1 MKKIILSFFCA
12 VGLLGAKAQTTAA
25 ISLET
30 GYTNQVYYSLEN
42 GVIKSNELAS
52 WDIAFDL
59 SAFGYS
65 ILTNGGTGTTLY
77 KYSGSVDDYETID
90 TTGLNAWGISYNSD
104 TSWYNGAFNRITS
117 NDFDLGWGEYSTLTH
132 TTVANALFIIK
143 LASGEYKKIIIES
156 LAAGSYHFKYA
167 DIDGGNEESTS
178 ISKNDYSSK
187 NFAYYSISD
196 ETALDL
202 EPTNDSWDLLFTKYV
217 TSDYKGTPNQSV
229 TGVLVNPSISV
240 SKISKIDVPKVTYN
254 DTLNFPFTETI
265 SQIGWDWKTLNYQTF
280 SWELEDSL
288 SYIFKNSDE
297 ELFHLYFTS
306 FGGSATGNVEFSI
319 SKDAV
324 LGNNNSFLSS
334 AFSVYPNSITQGG
347 TVSITTTSDVTPL
360 LIRVINNKGDEV
372 INTPYTNNLTLD
384 NLSKGLYHISIVSEN
399 GVSTHKVIIQ

>member
-1 MKKIILSFFCA
+1 MKKIILSIVCA
-12 VGLLGAKAQTTAA
+12 VGLLGANAQTTAA
-25 ISLET
+25 ISLDPD
-30 GYTNQVYYSLEN
+30 YANQVYYSLEN
-42 GVIKSNELAS
+42 GVIKSNKLAS

-65 ILTNGGTGTTLY
+65 IHTNGGTGTTLY

-104 TSWYNGAFNRITS
+104 TSWYNGAFNRITK

-143 LASGEYKKIIIES
+143 LADGEYKKVIIES

-167 DIDGGNEESTS
+167 NINGSNEVSTS
-178 ISKNDYSSK
+178 ISKKDYSGK
-187 NFAYYSISD
+187 NFVYYSISD
-196 ETALDL
+196 EMALDL

-240 SKISKIDVPKVTYN
+240 SKISTIDVPEVTYN

-288 SYIFKNSDE
+288 SYIIKNSDDE
-297 ELFHLYFTS
+297 IFHLYFTK
-306 FGGSATGNVEFSI
+306 FEGSATGNVEFAI
-319 SKDAV
+319 AKDAV

-334 AFSVYPNSITQGG
+334 AFSVYPNRITQGG
-347 TVSITTTSDVTPL
+347 TVSITTTSDVTSQ
-360 LIRVINNKGDEV
+360 LIRVITNKGNEV
-372 INTPYTNNLTLD
+372 INTPYINNLTLD